1 MRSLLYKIIKI
12 GIVAV
17 LVGITITTYSENA
30 ASQTDHHSAPRSTN
44 SSQQQRSLTTESEY
58 IEHFR
63 VPTLTTKEFVV
74 ERLLNE
80 GLEKLGEKKYQEALQ
95 NFDQALAMNPRHER
109 AYRMRGDLL
118 RQLGEDQKAINDYSQ
133 AIKQNPDFSTT
144 YINRGKAYEAV
155 GDYRK
160 AIADYTQAI
169 ELYPEDGFGYSHRG
183 AVYTKL
189 GENQKAIADLN
200 KAIEFN
206 PDRPE
211 AYLYRGN
218 FYRNLASSKK
228 ASSNREETASPY
240 QKATADYQQ
249 AARLFSEQGSKADA
263 EEVMAIL
270 QAFKQRSVLTP
281 TSR

>member
-1 MRSLLYKIIKI
+1 MRSLLNKIIKI

-30 ASQTDHHSAPRSTN
+30 VSQADHHSAPRSTN
-44 SSQQQRSLTTESEY
+44 SQQQRSPITEDEY

-80 GLEKLGEKKYQEALQ
+80 GLEQLGEKKYQEALQ
-95 NFDQALAMNPRHER
+95 NFDQALAMNSRHER

-118 RQLGEDQKAINDYSQ
+118 RQLGEDHKAIDDYSQ
-133 AIKQNPDFSTT
+133 AIKHNPYFSTT
-144 YINRGKAYEAV
+144 YINRGEAYEAV
-155 GDYRK
+155 GNYQK
-160 AIADYTQAI
+160 AIADYSKAI

-189 GENQKAIADLN
+189 EENQKAIADLN
-200 KAIEFN
+200 KAVEFN

-228 ASSNREETASPY
+228 ASSNSEQTASLY

-249 AARLFSEQGSKADA
+249 AARLFSEQGSKAEV
-263 EEVMAIL
+263 EEVITIL
-270 QAFKQRSVLTP
+270 QALKQDLVPITTTR
-281 TSR
+281 

>member
-1 MRSLLYKIIKI
+1 MRSLLYKIINI

-44 SSQQQRSLTTESEY
+44 SQQQRSLTTEEEY

-95 NFDQALAMNPRHER
+95 NFDQALVMNPRHER

-144 YINRGKAYEAV
+144 YINRGEAYEAV
-155 GDYRK
+155 GDYQK

-169 ELYPEDGFGYSHRG
+169 ELYPEDGFGYSYRG